1 MRVLALL
8 GLLAAFASNGN
19 PERVALRESP
29 NGDPERVALQLSQGT
44 AGPRA
49 AACDPVGNVQ
59 FICGV
64 IGPEDLVVVPGS
76 DWVIASG
83 DAAGG
88 AIKAINVR
96 DRTAT
101 ALFPAATPR
110 LRLDARTYDSCPGP
124 IDAEEKDRFRAHG
137 LYLRPGRSS
146 LHTLYV
152 VHHGTRE
159 SIEVFEL
166 DGRTKA
172 PALTWIG
179 CAVAPEPV
187 GLNSVVGL
195 PDGGFAATNFQP
207 RGAARGRA
215 NMAAGEKNGELWE
228 WHPRIGWK
236 IVPGSEASGANGIE
250 ISKDGKW
257 FYMGGWGNQ
266 TFIRFSR
273 GQTPVKRDEIPV
285 GFRLDNLRW
294 APDGSLLAA
303 GQEIPAA
310 GGFGMAISHVIKIEP
325 STLKVQDLI
334 RYPYNDTF
342 NFSTV
347 AIQLGKEIWVGSV
360 RGDRVARFPMPSVK

>member
-1 MRVLALL
+1 MRLLTLFGVSVAIALA
-8 GLLAAFASNGN
+8 
-19 PERVALRESP
+19 
-29 NGDPERVALQLSQGT
+29 QGT
-44 AGPRA
+44 AAPGA
-49 AACDPVGNVQ
+49 AGCDALGNVQ

-64 IGPEDLVVVPGS
+64 IGPEDLVVVPGGE
-76 DWVIASG
+76 WVVASG

-88 AIKAINVR
+88 HITAINVR
-96 DRTAT
+96 DKTTT
-101 ALFPAATPR
+101 ALFPGGPSKQ
-110 LRLDARTYDSCPGP
+110 RLDAKTYDSCPGP
-124 IDAEEKDRFRAHG
+124 IDPEEKDRFRAHG
-137 LYLRPGRSS
+137 LYLRQGKGS

-166 DGRTKA
+166 DAKA
-172 PALTWIG
+172 KPPVLTWIG
-179 CAVAPEPV
+179 CAIAPDPI

-195 PDGGFAATNFQP
+195 PEGGFATTNFQP

-215 NMAAGEKNGELWE
+215 NMQAGEKNGELWE
-228 WHPRIGWK
+228 WHTGTGWK

-303 GQEIPAA
+303 GQEQPSGAPA
-310 GGFGMAISHVIKIEP
+310 MAISHVIKINP
-325 STLKVQDLI
+325 GTLKTQELI
-334 RYPYNDTF
+334 RYPFNDVF

-347 AIQLGKEIWVGSV
+347 AIQVGKEIWVGSV
-360 RGDRVARFPMPSVK
+360 RGDKVARFPAP